1 MYIYIYIYILCI
13 YSRWIFPWAV
23 YLYSLQNATTGTMI
37 TCLNASRGQVQQR
50 VTGVTTVA
58 TAQKSGDMK
67 GYKGIST
74 KNMALYGTNVYL
86 HFRILKFPLMIF
98 DHHFP
103 AEKIC

>member
-1 MYIYIYIYILCI
+1 MYTYMYILCI
-13 YSRWIFPWAV
+13 YIHIMYIFSLDIPMGG
-23 YLYSLQNATTGTMI
+23 LYSLQNATTGTMI

-74 KNMALYGTNVYL
+74 QNMALYGTNVPP
-86 HFRILKFPLMIF
+86 F
-98 DHHFP
+98 
-103 AEKIC
+103 